1 MPRMAG
7 IGQRNTYDYP
17 ASWSSAAQLGMG
29 RTMPNESS
37 KNLTSFPS
45 LADKRSVGGT
55 GNVPVLG
62 GLTPGLNASYAS
74 RTSSASRSKG
84 LGAAGEHLRNNYNPD
99 SSMDNG
105 PMLFNYYPSRGL
117 SEPSTLSVLGSS
129 SHPLNAEPSSL
140 VPGLGSNS
148 KGQLSINALVASGKS
163 SIGANSGFYSGSSN
177 LSSSNLLNPGVSSP
191 GLTFDPSEFP
201 PIVSSVSRSQTQN
214 FSANA
219 SHRNYVFA
227 ISKGSNSSTSSGTIQ
242 NSFSASNMLPTPEF
256 SIDQDF
262 PALPVAQST
271 SSTAATSSTTPNST
285 ALSSISNSIP
295 TAPSSHTA
303 LKNQTTQ
310 RMHPSHGVGSSQAG
324 PTSCGSL
331 QLLSDHVVANIPKN
345 MICDQF
351 GMIGLL
357 KLIKIRCHD
366 GTFNMLAPGFKLTSL
381 GVINSQVPGE
391 LYTSFL
397 SPCHDSCMGR
407 PQDVD
412 FAVPPEYLIRHFVAD
427 RLPDPPLDQLS
438 EEILFWLF
446 YNCCREEVQLVA
458 AKELYRRE
466 WRFHKKQQVW
476 LTRVVG
482 AEFSTDST
490 SEQGIYH
497 YWDFVTAEKI
507 TKKMHILYD
516 DLDNTPDTFRL
527 SSNTLSASVGLMSP
541 PSGMHPVGGGVPLGS
556 GPGQSIAG
564 SHVQSPLVY
573 SQQHQAQVMLSGHTS
588 GVGSNGV
595 SMPIG
600 PFNSAQFPSPSLLST
615 VSGGGPNASGIC
627 RPGGSGGVGNV
638 GGQNTR
644 SLASSFTN
652 TKAVPSAGG
661 LTNGP
666 SFPSLQQRQTHGSD
680 KKAQQQ
686 TGSPTTVP
694 NASTV
699 SSTNPN
705 TTVAPTGT
713 LSADSLE
720 ASSPQVTTATVGS

>member
-1 MPRMAG
+1 MAG

-37 KNLTSFPS
+37 KNLTNFSS
-45 LADKRSVGGT
+45 VADKRSLSGAS
-55 GNVPVLG
+55 NVPVLG
-62 GLTPGLNASYAS
+62 GLNPGLNASYAS

-84 LGAAGEHLRNNYNPD
+84 LTTAGEHLRNNYNPE

-117 SEPSTLSVLGSS
+117 SEPSTLSGLGSTN
-129 SHPLNAEPSSL
+129 HPLNAEPSSL
-140 VPGLGSNS
+140 VSGLGSNS

-163 SIGANSGFYSGSSN
+163 PISANSGFYSGSSN

-219 SHRNYVFA
+219 PHRNYVFA
-227 ISKGSNSSTSSGTIQ
+227 ISKGSNSSTNSGTSQ
-242 NSFSASNMLPTPEF
+242 NSFSASNMQPPPEF

-271 SSTAATSSTTPNST
+271 SSPTATSSTTPNST

-295 TAPSSHTA
+295 PAPSSHAA
-303 LKNQTTQ
+303 LKNQATQ
-310 RMHPSHGVGSSQAG
+310 RMHPSHSVGSSYAG
-324 PTSCGSL
+324 ATSCGSL

-381 GVINSQVPGE
+381 GVINSQIPGE

-397 SPCHDSCMGR
+397 SPCHDPCMGR
-407 PQDVD
+407 PQDID

-516 DLDNTPDTFRL
+516 DLDNTPETFRL

-541 PSGMHPVGGGVPLGS
+541 PSGMHPASGGVPLGA
-556 GPGQSIAG
+556 GPGQSVAG

-573 SQQHQAQVMLSGHTS
+573 SQQHQAQVLLSGHTS
-588 GVGSNGV
+588 GAGNNGA

-615 VSGGGPNASGIC
+615 VTGSGPNASGVC
-627 RPGGSGGVGNV
+627 RPGGGSGVGNV

-644 SLASSFTN
+644 SLAHSFTN
-652 TKAVPSAGG
+652 TKTVPSAGG

-666 SFPSLQQRQTHGSD
+666 SFQSQQQRQTHGPD

-686 TGSPTTVP
+686 TDGPTNVS

-713 LSADSLE
+713 LNADSLE
-720 ASSPQVTTATVGS
+720 APSPQVTTATVGS

>member
-1 MPRMAG
+1 M
-7 IGQRNTYDYP
+7 
-17 ASWSSAAQLGMG
+17 
-29 RTMPNESS
+29 
-37 KNLTSFPS
+37 
-45 LADKRSVGGT
+45 
-55 GNVPVLG
+55 G
-62 GLTPGLNASYAS
+62 GLTPGLNSSYAS

-84 LGAAGEHLRNNYNPD
+84 IGAAGEHLRNNYNPD

-105 PMLFNYYPSRGL
+105 PMLFNYLPSRGL
-117 SEPSTLSVLGSS
+117 SEPSTLSGLGNAN
-129 SHPLNAEPSSL
+129 HPLNAEPSSL

-163 SIGANSGFYSGSSN
+163 SMGANSGFYSGSSS

-201 PIVSSVSRSQTQN
+201 PIVSSVSRSQTQT

-219 SHRNYVFA
+219 PHRNYVFA
-227 ISKGSNSSTSSGTIQ
+227 ISKGSNSSTNSGTSQ
-242 NSFSASNMLPTPEF
+242 NSFSASNMQPPPEF

-271 SSTAATSSTTPNST
+271 SSPSATSSTTLNST

-295 TAPSSHTA
+295 TAPSAHTA
-303 LKNQTTQ
+303 LKNQNTQ
-310 RMHPSHGVGSSQAG
+310 RIHPSYSVSSSHTGA
-324 PTSCGSL
+324 TSCGSL

-366 GTFNMLAPGFKLTSL
+366 GTFNMLAPGYKLTSL
-381 GVINSQVPGE
+381 GVINSQVPGYLIPQWWFETQDSRIVCDTDTRDEKGSDHALEDAFTVKSTCFGKDVTWRKASPKRHASATNFTRVFFHPFIALSHPKHTSETSLVTNRE

-407 PQDVD
+407 PQDID

-507 TKKMHILYD
+507 TKKMHIQYD
-516 DLDNTPDTFRL
+516 DLDNTPETFRL

-541 PSGMHPVGGGVPLGS
+541 PSGMHPAGGGVPLGS
-556 GPGQSIAG
+556 GPGQSITG

-573 SQQHQAQVMLSGHTS
+573 SQQHQAQVLLSGHTS
-588 GVGSNGV
+588 GAGSNGT

-615 VSGGGPNASGIC
+615 VTGSGPNASGVC
-627 RPGGSGGVGNV
+627 RPGGGAGGIGNG

-652 TKAVPSAGG
+652 TKAVPS
-661 LTNGP
+661 
-666 SFPSLQQRQTHGSD
+666 QER
-680 KKAQQQ
+680 QQQ
-686 TGSPTTVP
+686 
-694 NASTV
+694 
-699 SSTNPN
+699 
-705 TTVAPTGT
+705 
-713 LSADSLE
+713 SLRSLAYQE
-720 ASSPQVTTATVGS
+720 MIVTTIPTAPVTTNHLFKVMHLTR